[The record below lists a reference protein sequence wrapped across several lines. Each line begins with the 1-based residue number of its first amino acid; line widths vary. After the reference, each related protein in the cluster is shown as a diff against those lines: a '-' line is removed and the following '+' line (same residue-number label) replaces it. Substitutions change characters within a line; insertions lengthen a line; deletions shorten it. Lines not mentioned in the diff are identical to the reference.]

1 MTDMTSSTA
10 GSTTSPVKFD
20 MKTRLREE
28 AAIAPD
34 AVATGPVTKETQI
47 IAIYGKG
54 GIGKSFT
61 LANLSYM
68 MAQQGKKVL
77 LIGCDPK
84 SDTTSL
90 LFGGRACP
98 TIIETSSKKKLAGEA
113 VKIGDVCFKRDGVYA
128 MELGG
133 PEVGRGCGGRGIIHG
148 FELLEKLGFHEWGFD
163 YVLLDFLGDVVCGGF
178 GLPIA
183 RDMCQKVIVVG
194 SNDLQSLYVA
204 NNVCSAVEYF
214 RKLGGNVGVA
224 GMVINKDDG
233 TGEAAAFAEKVG
245 IPVLAAIP
253 AHDDIR
259 KKSASYE
266 IIGRPGTQWASLFEE
281 LGENVGSAPPVRPNP
296 LTQDQLLGLFS
307 ADITGRN
314 VVLEP
319 ATQFDM
325 CGKTENVKETL
336 EVVYD
341 TV

>member
-1 MTDMTSSTA
+1 MTDLYTDRYSDAEEQRVSQLRDEAASEPDPVSTA
-10 GSTTSPVKFD
+10 
-20 MKTRLREE
+20 
-28 AAIAPD
+28 
-34 AVATGPVTKETQI
+34 PVTKETQI

-90 LFGGRACP
+90 LFKGRACP
-98 TIIETSSKKKLAGEA
+98 TIIETSTKKKEAGEP
-113 VKIGDVCFKRDGVYA
+113 VEIGDVCFKRDGVYA

-148 FELLEKLGFHEWGFD
+148 FELLEKLGFHEWDFD

-233 TGEAAAFAEKVG
+233 TGEAQAFARAVD
-245 IPVLAAIP
+245 IPVLSAIP
-253 AHDDIR
+253 ADEDIR
-259 KKSASYE
+259 RKSANYQ
-266 IIGRPGTQWASLFEE
+266 IVGTPGGQWGPLFAD
-281 LGENVGSAPPVRPNP
+281 LAKNVAEAPPRHPTP
-296 LTQDQLLGLFS
+296 LTQDGLLGLFDDEETG
-307 ADITGRN
+307 ADFT
-314 VVLEP
+314 LEP
-319 ATQFDM
+319 ATIADM
-325 CGKTENVKETL
+325 CGKTLVEKPSL
-336 EVVYD
+336 EVIYEEI
-341 TV
+341 

>member
-1 MTDMTSSTA
+1 MSSPALPDNVIVQFSMKDRLRAEASIEPDPVSTA
-10 GSTTSPVKFD
+10 
-20 MKTRLREE
+20 
-28 AAIAPD
+28 AP
-34 AVATGPVTKETQI
+34 TKQTQV

-68 MAQQGKKVL
+68 MAQLGKKVL

-90 LFGGRACP
+90 LFGGKACP
-98 TIIETSSKKKLAGEA
+98 TIIETSSKKKLAGEQVA
-113 VKIGDVCFKRDGVYA
+113 IGDVCFKRDGVFA

-148 FELLEKLGFHEWGFD
+148 FETLEKLGFHEWGFD

-233 TGEAAAFAEKVG
+233 TGEAAAFAERAG
-245 IPVLAAIP
+245 IPVLASIP

-259 KKSASYE
+259 RKSANYQ
-266 IIGRPGTQWASLFEE
+266 IIGMPGGEWAPLFE
-281 LGENVGSAPPVRPNP
+281 LLATNVAEAPPVRPAP
-296 LTQDQLLGLFS
+296 LSQDALLGLFS
-307 ADITGRN
+307 AETVGRG
-314 VVLEP
+314 VSLVP
-319 ATQFDM
+319 ATHEDM
-325 CGKTENVKETL
+325 CGASAVTKPSL
-336 EVVYD
+336 EVIYD
-341 TV
+341 AV

>member
-1 MTDMTSSTA
+1 MTNLTTSTA
-10 GSTTSPVKFD
+10 GSTTSPMKFD

-233 TGEAAAFAEKVG
+233 TGEAAAFAERVG

-266 IIGRPGTQWASLFEE
+266 IIGRPGTQWASLFEQ
-281 LGENVGSAPPVRPNP
+281 LGENVGSAPPVRPKP
-296 LTQDQLLGLFS
+296 LTQDELLGLFS

>member
-1 MTDMTSSTA
+1 MNAQPTINLLDA
-10 GSTTSPVKFD
+10 
-20 MKTRLREE
+20 LRAE
-28 AAIAPD
+28 AAIDPD
-34 AVATGPVTKETQI
+34 PVSTAEPKSATQV

-68 MAQQGKKVL
+68 MAQQGKRVL

-98 TIIETSSKKKLAGEA
+98 TIIETSSRKKAAGEE
-113 VKIGDVCFKRDGVYA
+113 VKIGDVCFKRDGVFA

-148 FELLEKLGFHEWGFD
+148 FELLEKLGFHDWGFD

-224 GMVINKDDG
+224 GMVVNKDDG
-233 TGEAAAFAEKVG
+233 TGEAAAFAELAG
-245 IPVLAAIP
+245 IPVLASVP

-259 KKSASYE
+259 RKSANYE

-281 LGENVGSAPPVRPNP
+281 LAKNVGEALPVRPKP
-296 LTQDQLLGLFS
+296 LTQDGLLGLFKGE
-307 ADITGRN
+307 AVGRN
-314 VVLEP
+314 VVLQP
-319 ATQFDM
+319 ASAEDM
-325 CGKTENVKETL
+325 CGGVIIEKPSL

-341 TV
+341 SV

>member
-1 MTDMTSSTA
+1 MSPTTGQTTA
-10 GSTTSPVKFD
+10 VPVQF
-20 MKTRLREE
+20 MKAQLRAE
-28 AAIAPD
+28 AAVEPD
-34 AVATGPVTKETQI
+34 PVPTGEVKKDTQI

-84 SDTTSL
+84 IDTTSL
-90 LFGGRACP
+90 LFGGKACP
-98 TIIETSSKKKLAGEA
+98 TIIETSSKKKLAGDA
-113 VKIGDVCFKRDGVYA
+113 VSIGDVCFKRDGVFA

-148 FELLEKLGFHEWGFD
+148 FETLEKLGFHDWGFD

-233 TGEAAAFAEKVG
+233 TGEAQAFAANAG

-253 AHDDIR
+253 AHEDIR
-259 KKSASYE
+259 RKSASYE
-266 IIGRPGTQWASLFEE
+266 IIGRPGTQWAPLFEE
-281 LGENVGSAPPVRPNP
+281 LATNVAEAPPVRPRP
-296 LTQDQLLGLFS
+296 QTQDQLLGLFS
-307 ADITGRN
+307 ADVTGRDFKM
-314 VVLEP
+314 EP
-319 ATQFDM
+319 ATLFDM
-325 CGKTENVKETL
+325 VGKSEVVKPSL
-336 EVVYD
+336 EVIYD
-341 TV
+341 AA